1 MSGTFKIG
9 DKTVVSHSDITDKT
23 TLTADEAVISGSSSG
38 DLVRITQTGSGNS
51 LVVEDETNPDSS
63 PFVINNN
70 GRLLLGT
77 TSEVAT
83 LGLNGG
89 LQIFGD
95 NASKG
100 SLSLRRGS
108 DDAQGVF
115 VTIVKSRS
123 STDGTSAVCSN
134 GDEIGRIV
142 FQAADGNDLA
152 SSAAEISA
160 IVDGTCGTDDTPGR
174 LVFSTTADGASSP
187 TERMRIDSSGNVLIG
202 INSST
207 SEGEELQVW
216 RQGGEVAS
224 FLRYDD
230 GTLLNFR
237 TGGGAI
243 HGTISI
249 SGTTCSYNSFAGS
262 HWSQLK
268 DGSKSEIL
276 CGTVM
281 EAIDELVKWPN
292 EPPNTNLCK
301 VKISDNVGTKKVYG
315 VFMGWDKDWT
325 ATNDML
331 VTALGAFLCRVNN
344 SEVVQQGDL
353 LESNGDGTA
362 RVQSDDVVR
371 SSTIGKVTSTFK
383 TLEYDDGSYC
393 VPTVLYCG

>member
-38 DLVRITQTGSGNS
+38 DLVRITQTGSGNA

-77 TSEVAT
+77 TSEVAS

-100 SLSLRRGS
+100 SISLRRGS
-108 DDAQGVF
+108 NDAQGVF

-123 STDGTSAVCSN
+123 STDGTSTACSN

-160 IVDGTCGTDDTPGR
+160 NVDGNCGTDDTPGR

-187 TERMRIDSSGNVLIG
+187 TERMRIESSGNVLVNASSFQGGATVG
-202 INSST
+202 IQLNATNNASNAYAMLIKNSDNNEIFQFKCNGSAASSSGGSFGTT
-207 SEGEELQVW
+207 SDKNLKENIVDATPKLLDVLNLQV
-216 RQGGEVAS
+216 RNFNNKSDPEKTKYIGFIAQELETIFPNLVEEGV
-224 FLRYDD
+224 D
-230 GTLLNFR
+230 GIKSVKTSILIPIL
-237 TGGGAI
+237 TKAI
-243 HGTISI
+243 QEQQTIIESQQSQI
-249 SGTTCSYNSFAGS
+249 DALTTR
-262 HWSQLK
+262 
-268 DGSKSEIL
+268 I
-276 CGTVM
+276 
-281 EAIDELVKWPN
+281 EALE
-292 EPPNTNLCK
+292 
-301 VKISDNVGTKKVYG
+301 
-315 VFMGWDKDWT
+315 T
-325 ATNDML
+325 A
-331 VTALGAFLCRVNN
+331 
-344 SEVVQQGDL
+344 
-353 LESNGDGTA
+353 
-362 RVQSDDVVR
+362 
-371 SSTIGKVTSTFK
+371 
-383 TLEYDDGSYC
+383 
-393 VPTVLYCG
+393 